1 MILFSHYYIPYV
13 NKNNYSVYQGR
24 KTMISEVC
32 LIFRYLTN
40 YGTYFMPLLWDR
52 ISIVNII
59 ILLTIVGQKIGE
71 DYMIKK
77 ICYGIHTVVL
87 KHTISRKEAMQIK
100 RLLGKAPGEKIYRDT
115 SYFVYGINELTI
127 KEYSYPSQDKNK
139 NIGNNQK
146 YKLELVVNC
155 SRALGK
161 NGNLVLDLTDRN
173 IKKLQMT
180 LNNLLRQVLKLGEN
194 NNDIAI
200 WTFDRLDDAFDI
212 YLDIDPGNY
221 IYLLNESLYLPS
233 KKKFKVY
240 QEADLFIGSE
250 RARES
255 VYFGNGSYTLNIYDK
270 WNEQKKKNP
279 NTPQTDITYGLLR
292 VERQSKQQYIK
303 SFLPERSFMNLF
315 DKRNIDTMRQSLLDI
330 LKTCFGIGDYFED
343 SLIYHAFSDEYGDV
357 DKQDEFLFDNNVV
370 NGGRLQTHRNLDPNL
385 LKKFN
390 SIGIAPAYIDFCTNN
405 FRNISDCNG
414 NKYAWY
420 PSLYTIIC
428 SAFPDVYIRKQ
439 YNLFSVPY
447 KDQKNN
453 RYKVHFIVH
462 DSYSCKGNNYYCS
475 GKTFNICQ
483 ERMFEKLKEIY
494 NTVSS
499 DITLSYMVTDDI
511 QRFLQTIKDNSLKQE
526 VKQYLQSLT
535 STI

>member
-24 KTMISEVC
+24 KTMMSEVC

-40 YGTYFMPLLWDR
+40 YGTYFMTLLWDR

-240 QEADLFIGSE
+240 QEADLWERFI
-250 RARES
+250 
-255 VYFGNGSYTLNIYDK
+255 
-270 WNEQKKKNP
+270 
-279 NTPQTDITYGLLR
+279 
-292 VERQSKQQYIK
+292 YI
-303 SFLPERSFMNLF
+303 
-315 DKRNIDTMRQSLLDI
+315 
-330 LKTCFGIGDYFED
+330 
-343 SLIYHAFSDEYGDV
+343 EY
-357 DKQDEFLFDNNVV
+357 L
-370 NGGRLQTHRNLDPNL
+370 
-385 LKKFN
+385 
-390 SIGIAPAYIDFCTNN
+390 
-405 FRNISDCNG
+405 
-414 NKYAWY
+414 
-420 PSLYTIIC
+420 
-428 SAFPDVYIRKQ
+428 
-439 YNLFSVPY
+439 
-447 KDQKNN
+447 
-453 RYKVHFIVH
+453 
-462 DSYSCKGNNYYCS
+462 
-475 GKTFNICQ
+475 
-483 ERMFEKLKEIY
+483 
-494 NTVSS
+494 
-499 DITLSYMVTDDI
+499 
-511 QRFLQTIKDNSLKQE
+511 
-526 VKQYLQSLT
+526 
-535 STI
+535 